1 MSAGIARVHGQAAAG
16 AFYGYSPVVVKILN
30 TGTFTADSVDGTT
43 GAITEGGYSKA
54 VKAVQTVGSI
64 VWLGAQNANTFT
76 AIVDYPSLNQGDGA
90 GGNAGATTGFGAL
103 KAALVAAGVDNTTT
117 DFVITS
123 STVLNGDGTFT
134 FA

>member
-16 AFYGYSPVVVKILN
+16 AFYGYTPVAILV
-30 TGTFTADSVDGTT
+30 TASGKFTADTVNSTT
-43 GAITEGGYSKA
+43 GAITDGGYAKA

-64 VWLGAQNANTFT
+64 VWLGARASGTF
-76 AIVDYPSLNQGDGA
+76 AAVVDFPSLNQGDGM

-103 KAALVAAGVDNTTT
+103 KAALAAACGGSASDYA
-117 DFVITS
+117 ITS
-123 STVLNGDGTFT
+123 ATELNGDGTFT